1 VSTQEKMRVGFFSS
15 TTTAL
20 LLLLAAATT
29 TSIVSAQTVFNATG
43 PMYDLCDVSDYYADF
58 LAKSQNPVEW
68 VMEDLALH
76 LEATHRN
83 TALPNIAE
91 VRGDGT
97 SIYI

>member
-1 VSTQEKMRVGFFSS
+1 MRVGFFLS

-20 LLLLAAATT
+20 LLAAAT
-29 TSIVSAQTVFNATG
+29 VSAQTVFNATG
-43 PMYDLCDVSDYYADF
+43 PMYDLCNVSDYYKDF
-58 LAKSQNPVEW
+58 LSSSQNPLDW
-68 VMEDLALH
+68 IMEDLALH

-97 SIYI
+97 ST